1 MKRGNKSDAANLRQ
15 KAEYILDKKS
25 STKSNIHSEAETL
38 RLIHELEVHQIELEM
53 QNNELMLANKKVDV
67 SNKNYTELFNF
78 TPACYYKLSK
88 EGEIID
94 LNLSGA
100 HMLGKEPQHLSKNRF
115 AFFVSNDSKPIFN
128 LFLGKVFSTQIK
140 QTCEVTLLNDDNQ
153 SMYVY
158 LIGLVTN
165 NGEQC
170 HINMVDITERKQ
182 AEEKLKNSL
191 NELTV
196 ANKEIAF
203 QNAEKEK
210 RSAELLIT
218 NKELEQLIHLNNDKN
233 LFISI
238 LAHDL
243 RSPLGVL
250 LGLSDL
256 LTENIRQFN
265 IDKIEKL
272 VNEINQSA
280 QNTFT
285 LLQDLLKWSRMQS
298 GKIPFEPQNL
308 SFTDICKDIIKML
321 SPNAVAKNITI
332 NYSVADEINVLADVD
347 MLKAVFRNLVSNA
360 IKFTNNNGEINISAD
375 QTHSNVIFSVS
386 DNGIGI
392 EPESLI
398 KLFDISKIH
407 TTTGTAK
414 EKGTGL
420 GLILCKEFVEKHG
433 GKIWVESEYGKG
445 SIFYFNIPYNAES
458 KEKNVVLTN
467 SEGNQ
472 IKNLKI
478 LIVDD
483 NELLRIILYEIVK
496 KFGKEFLY
504 AKTGIE
510 AVAACNDNPDID
522 LILMDYLMP
531 EMDGYE
537 ATRQIRLFNKDVVI
551 IVQTA
556 YVLSNES
563 EMAIE
568 SGSND
573 YISKPI
579 NKILLYEIIQKHF
592 NK

>member
-1 MKRGNKSDAANLRQ
+1 MKKGNKSEAANLRQ
-15 KAEYILDKKS
+15 KAEDLLDKKS
-25 STKSNIHSEAETL
+25 STISPIHSESETL
-38 RLIHELEVHQIELEM
+38 RLIHELEVHQIELEL
-53 QNNELMLANKKVDV
+53 QNEELMLANQKVEV
-67 SNKNYTELFNF
+67 AVKNYTELFDF

-128 LFLGKVFSTQIK
+128 LFLGKVFNTQII
-140 QTCEVTLLNDDNQ
+140 QTCEVTLLNDDKQ
-153 SMYVY
+153 PMYVY
-158 LIGLVTN
+158 LIGLVTK
-165 NGEQC
+165 NGEEC
-170 HINMVDITERKQ
+170 HINMIDITERKQ
-182 AEEKLKNSL
+182 TEGKLKNIL
-191 NELTV
+191 NELT
-196 ANKEIAF
+196 IAH
-203 QNAEKEK
+203 
-210 RSAELLIT
+210 
-218 NKELEQLIHLNNDKN
+218 KELEQLVQLNNDKN

-285 LLQDLLKWSRMQS
+285 LLQDLLKWSRVQS
-298 GKIPFEPQNL
+298 GKVPFEPQNL
-308 SFTDICKDIIKML
+308 SFTDICKDIIKIL
-321 SPNAVAKNITI
+321 NPNAVAKNITI
-332 NYSVADEINVLADVD
+332 NYSGAEEINVFADAD
-347 MLKAVFRNLVSNA
+347 MLKAVLRNLVSNA
-360 IKFTNNNGEINISAD
+360 IKFTNNGGAININTDVNSG
-375 QTHSNVIFSVS
+375 NVTISVS

-392 EPESLI
+392 EPESLT

-420 GLILCKEFVEKHG
+420 GLLLCKEFVEKHG
-433 GKIWVESEYGKG
+433 GKIWVESECGKG
-445 SIFYFNIPYNAES
+445 SIFYFNIPYNVES
-458 KEKNVVLTN
+458 KGGNVLLTN
-467 SEGNQ
+467 SEDNR

-483 NELLRIILYEIVK
+483 NELLRIILYEMVK
-496 KFGKEFLY
+496 KFFNEFLN
-504 AKTGIE
+504 AKTGVE
-510 AVAACNDNPDID
+510 AIAACHDNPDID

-537 ATRQIRLFNKDVVI
+537 ATRQIRLFNKEVVI

-556 YVLSNES
+556 YVLSNEN
-563 EMAIE
+563 EVAIE
-568 SGSND
+568 AGCND
-573 YISKPI
+573 CISKPI
-579 NKILLYEIIQKHF
+579 NKTLLYELINKHC

>member
-1 MKRGNKSDAANLRQ
+1 MAKREKLDELIIANEENAL
-15 KAEYILDKKS
+15 
-25 STKSNIHSEAETL
+25 
-38 RLIHELEVHQIELEM
+38 ELVT
-53 QNNELMLANKKVDV
+53 ANKEVASQNDEKGKHVA
-67 SNKNYTELFNF
+67 EL
-78 TPACYYKLSK
+78 
-88 EGEIID
+88 I
-94 LNLSGA
+94 
-100 HMLGKEPQHLSKNRF
+100 
-115 AFFVSNDSKPIFN
+115 
-128 LFLGKVFSTQIK
+128 
-140 QTCEVTLLNDDNQ
+140 
-153 SMYVY
+153 
-158 LIGLVTN
+158 
-165 NGEQC
+165 
-170 HINMVDITERKQ
+170 
-182 AEEKLKNSL
+182 
-191 NELTV
+191 V
-196 ANKEIAF
+196 ANKENALALVTANKLIAT
-203 QNAEKEK
+203 QNEEIKKRAAELIIAYKELASQNKEKEK
-210 RSAELLIT
+210 RAAELIITRKELGFQAELVIANKELVFQNDEKEKRAAELIIANKELAYQNDEKEKRADELIIANKELVFQNEEKT
-218 NKELEQLIHLNNDKN
+218 KRAEELTIAHKELEQLVQLNNDKN

-285 LLQDLLKWSRMQS
+285 LLQDLLKWSRVQS

-308 SFTDICKDIIKML
+308 SFKYICKDIIKIL
-321 SPNAVAKNITI
+321 NPNAVAKNITI
-332 NYSVADEINVLADVD
+332 NYSGGEEINVFADVD
-347 MLKAVFRNLVSNA
+347 MLKAVLRNLVSNA
-360 IKFTNNNGEINISAD
+360 IKFTNNGGAININTEVNSG
-375 QTHSNVIFSVS
+375 NVTISVS

-392 EPESLI
+392 EPESLT

-420 GLILCKEFVEKHG
+420 GLLLCKEFVEKHG
-433 GKIWVESEYGKG
+433 GKIWVESECGKG
-445 SIFYFNIPYNAES
+445 SIFYFNIPYNVES
-458 KEKNVVLTN
+458 KGGNVLLTN
-467 SEGNQ
+467 SEDNR

-483 NELLRIILYEIVK
+483 NELLRIILYEMVK
-496 KFGKEFLY
+496 KFCKEFLN
-504 AKTGIE
+504 ARTGVE
-510 AVAACNDNPDID
+510 AIAACHDNPDID

-537 ATRQIRLFNKDVVI
+537 ATRQIRLFNKEVVI

-556 YVLSNES
+556 YVLSNEN

-568 SGSND
+568 AGCND
-573 YISKPI
+573 CISKPI
-579 NKILLYEIIQKHF
+579 NKTLLYELINKHC

>member
-1 MKRGNKSDAANLRQ
+1 MDKS
-15 KAEYILDKKS
+15 
-25 STKSNIHSEAETL
+25 
-38 RLIHELEVHQIELEM
+38 
-53 QNNELMLANKKVDV
+53 KKVD
-67 SNKNYTELFNF
+67 EL
-78 TPACYYKLSK
+78 
-88 EGEIID
+88 I
-94 LNLSGA
+94 
-100 HMLGKEPQHLSKNRF
+100 
-115 AFFVSNDSKPIFN
+115 
-128 LFLGKVFSTQIK
+128 
-140 QTCEVTLLNDDNQ
+140 
-153 SMYVY
+153 
-158 LIGLVTN
+158 
-165 NGEQC
+165 
-170 HINMVDITERKQ
+170 
-182 AEEKLKNSL
+182 
-191 NELTV
+191 V
-196 ANKEIAF
+196 ANKENALELVIANKEVASQNDEKGKHVAELIVVNEENAIALITANNELALELVSANKIIATQNEEKIKRAAELIIARKELAF
-203 QNAEKEK
+203 QAELVIANKELAYQNDEKEK
-210 RSAELLIT
+210 RADELIIANKELVFQNDEKTKRAEELTIAH
-218 NKELEQLIHLNNDKN
+218 KELEQLVHLNNDKN

-285 LLQDLLKWSRMQS
+285 LLQDLLKWSRVQS

-308 SFTDICKDIIKML
+308 SFTDICKDIIKIL
-321 SPNAVAKNITI
+321 NPNAVAKNITI
-332 NYSVADEINVLADVD
+332 NYSVADEINVFADVD
-347 MLKAVFRNLVSNA
+347 MLKAVLRNLVSNA
-360 IKFTNNNGEINISAD
+360 IKFTNNGGAININTEVNSGNI
-375 QTHSNVIFSVS
+375 TISVS

-392 EPESLI
+392 EPESLT

-420 GLILCKEFVEKHG
+420 GLLLCKEFVEKHG
-433 GKIWVESEYGKG
+433 GKIWVESECAKG

-458 KEKNVVLTN
+458 KEKNVLLTN
-467 SEGNQ
+467 SEDNQ

-483 NELLRIILYEIVK
+483 NELLRMILYELVK

-504 AKTGIE
+504 AKTGVE
-510 AVAACNDNPDID
+510 AVAACHDNPDID

-537 ATRQIRLFNKDVVI
+537 ATRQIRLFNKEVVI

-568 SGSND
+568 SGCND

-579 NKILLYEIIQKHF
+579 NKTLLYGIIQKHF
-592 NK
+592 NEK